1 MQQQEQP
8 VEDLR
13 NKIVEMNLDD
23 RQEAGEVEEPWK
35 KVQNRK
41 GRFDNDDSSSASS
54 RSEDGGGAAV
64 AAAGGKSQVVQV
76 FIPVVIYEYRPLNEV
91 KEAIESRL
99 GKIVYL
105 SEGPT
110 RTFESGREYNNLRL
124 DIELNNSPEAKM
136 LEKTYMK
143 DERYDF
149 YVDKMDQHFL
159 KIFKGEQHMQR
170 KPTIDLG
177 AKSLPT
183 VVTPMG
189 VVLPRAPFPRRPVAG
204 ETPRPLLL
212 KQQQQHVSYLSVAAG
227 GGGGR
232 GGGGPAATVAPP
244 APPPTPPQQMNLA
257 SEDLFPQ
264 MKKVA
269 KLLGRNVSTQ
279 AREQGETGM
288 DISNDTVP
296 ETSKS
301 QQGVSFSAE
310 QMRFL
315 IEMGLVPSQTQQP
328 PFRAPTEQV
337 QNPSAPSG
345 PSASAAGAYP
355 PYYPYPY
362 HHPYPLHPPPP
373 PPTSYPYYYSPSPY
387 GNPHSYPP
395 PPPPPPQSYPHQQ
408 QYSQPFVSYST
419 PR

>member
-1 MQQQEQP
+1 MQQEQP

-23 RQEAGEVEEPWK
+23 RQEAAGQGEGEGQPWK
-35 KVQNRK
+35 TVQNRK
-41 GRFDNDDSSSASS
+41 GKFDGDDSSSSS
-54 RSEDGGGAAV
+54 PSEDGGG
-64 AAAGGKSQVVQV
+64 KSQIVQV
-76 FIPVVIYEYRPLNEV
+76 FIPVVIYDYRPLDEV

-124 DIELNNSPEAKM
+124 GIELNNSPEAKM
-136 LEKTYMK
+136 LEMTYMK

-159 KIFKGEQHMQR
+159 KIFKGEQQMQQR

-177 AKSLPT
+177 VKSLPT

-189 VVLPRAPFPRRPVAG
+189 VVLPRAPFPRKPVAG
-204 ETPRPLLL
+204 ETPRPILL
-212 KQQQQHVSYLSVAAG
+212 KQQNVSYLSVAAG
-227 GGGGR
+227 RG
-232 GGGGPAATVAPP
+232 GGGGPAATVAPA
-244 APPPTPPQQMNLA
+244 APPPSTPPQPNLA

-264 MKKVA
+264 MQKVA
-269 KLLGRNVSTQ
+269 KTLGRRTVSTQ
-279 AREQGETGM
+279 AREQQGETGM
-288 DISNDTVP
+288 DISNDNVP
-296 ETSKS
+296 EPSRP

-328 PFRAPTEQV
+328 PFRAPTETYPA

-345 PSASAAGAYP
+345 PASSASGAYP

-362 HHPYPLHPPPP
+362 HPYHVPPPP
-373 PPTSYPYYYSPSPY
+373 PPPPSSYPYYYSPSPY
-387 GNPHSYPP
+387 GNPHPY
-395 PPPPPPQSYPHQQ
+395 PPPPQSYPQQQ
-408 QYSQPFVSYST
+408 QYSQPFVNYSA